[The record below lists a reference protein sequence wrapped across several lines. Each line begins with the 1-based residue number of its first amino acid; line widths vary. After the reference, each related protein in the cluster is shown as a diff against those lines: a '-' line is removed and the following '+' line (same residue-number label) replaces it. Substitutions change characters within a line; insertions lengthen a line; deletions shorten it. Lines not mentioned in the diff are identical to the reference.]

1 MTIVDAG
8 EGNDLMG
15 MAIVYYPA
23 CPEARAQT
31 LVAEV
36 DETDAFKSVFASANV
51 CLAELDIEVVRG
63 KVWELF
69 ERKYR
74 DDVWCLRVLLL
85 CPDCVI
91 YYDKDGHTW
100 KVEYRVEDN
109 EMYVTDWYEV
119 EFARTQRGEIGM
131 DNEKMIAR
139 NEIASSE
146 VSVDEEKNMETVAP
160 EVVEEKKQEEE
171 VIVERAKERDDSR
184 CAELSAQ
191 VDALIKEN
199 ESLKAEIEKYRAEEV
214 KREEERI
221 LAERE
226 QKKTEMIAF
235 AEKNGLNTKD
245 EHIAAAIENMD
256 YAYLMAQSMSAKP
269 VRESDGASLRMSAEI
284 GVSDPYG
291 GLLKRA

>member
-36 DETDAFKSVFASANV
+36 EDTDAFKSIFASANV
-51 CLAELDIEVVRG
+51 QLAELDIEIVRG
-63 KVWELF
+63 KVWEIL
-69 ERKYR
+69 EGRYR
-74 DDVWCLRVLLL
+74 DDVWCIRVLLL

-91 YYDKDGHTW
+91 YYDKNGRIW
-100 KVEYRVEDN
+100 KIEYRIEDN

-119 EFARTQRGEIGM
+119 EFARAE
-131 DNEKMIAR
+131 NEV
-139 NEIASSE
+139 ASAE
-146 VSVDEEKNMETVAP
+146 VSVEEEKKTETVAS

-171 VIVERAKERDDSR
+171 VIVEQAKERDDSR

-191 VDALIKEN
+191 VEALIREN
-199 ESLKAEIEKYRAEEV
+199 ESLKAEIEQYKAEEA
-214 KREEERI
+214 KREADRI
-221 LAERE
+221 LAEQE
-226 QKKTEMIAF
+226 QKKAEMIAF
-235 AEKNGLNTKD
+235 AERNGLNTKD
-245 EHIAAAIENMD
+245 EQIAAAIEKMD
-256 YAYLMAQSMSAKP
+256 YAYLMAQSMSVKP
-269 VRESDGASLRMSAEI
+269 MRESDGASLRMSAEI

>member
-1 MTIVDAG
+1 MDAG

-36 DETDAFKSVFASANV
+36 EDTDAYWSVFASARV
-51 CLAELDIEVVRG
+51 QLAELDIEIVRS
-63 KVWELF
+63 KVWEIL
-69 ERKYR
+69 EGRYR
-74 DDVWCLRVLLL
+74 DDVWCIRVLLL

-91 YYDKDGHTW
+91 YYDKNGRTW
-100 KVEYRVEDN
+100 KVEYRIEDN

-131 DNEKMIAR
+131 DNEKMIAE
-139 NEIASSE
+139 NEVASAE
-146 VSVDEEKNMETVAP
+146 VSVEEEKKTETVAS
-160 EVVEEKKQEEE
+160 EVIEEKKQEEE
-171 VIVERAKERDDSR
+171 VIVEQAKERDDSR

-191 VDALIKEN
+191 VEALIREN
-199 ESLKAEIEKYRAEEV
+199 ESLKAEIEQYKAEEA
-214 KREEERI
+214 KREADRI
-221 LAERE
+221 LAEQE
-226 QKKTEMIAF
+226 QKKAEMVAF

-245 EHIAAAIENMD
+245 EQIAAAIEKMD
-256 YAYLMAQSMSAKP
+256 YAYLMAQSMSVKP
-269 VRESDGASLRMSAEI
+269 MRESDGASLRMSAEI

>member
-1 MTIVDAG
+1 MDAG

-36 DETDAFKSVFASANV
+36 EDTDAFKSIFASANV
-51 CLAELDIEVVRG
+51 QLAELDIEIVRG
-63 KVWELF
+63 KVWEIL
-69 ERKYR
+69 EGRYR
-74 DDVWCLRVLLL
+74 DDVWCIRVLLL

-91 YYDKDGHTW
+91 YYDKDGRTW
-100 KVEYRVEDN
+100 KVEYRIEDN

-131 DNEKMIAR
+131 DNEKMIAE
-139 NEIASSE
+139 NEVASAE
-146 VSVDEEKNMETVAP
+146 VSVEEEKKTETVAS
-160 EVVEEKKQEEE
+160 EVVEEEKQKE

-191 VDALIKEN
+191 VEALIREN
-199 ESLKAEIEKYRAEEV
+199 ESLKAEIEQYKAEEA
-214 KREEERI
+214 KREADRI
-221 LAERE
+221 LAEQE
-226 QKKTEMIAF
+226 QKKAEMIAF
-235 AEKNGLNTKD
+235 AEKNGLNAKD
-245 EHIAAAIENMD
+245 EQIAAAIEKMD
-256 YAYLMAQSMSAKP
+256 YAYLMAQSMSVKP
-269 VRESDGASLRMSAEI
+269 MRESDGASLRMSAEI